1 MAVGGR
7 RRTSGFSGRVRPLG
21 RCSAAVVSV
30 VRLLIPVVRPCG
42 RLSLVVVGE
51 VLEFGDVLGG
61 AQGVGPDDGLVV
73 GVAGG
78 GDLVGLLGRADQGGG
93 VVQSAGGQDGADLV
107 PGVGHLGPVEDGVG
121 APAGGAGHR
130 PGGRNEGRQAS
141 GVGVGLGGLGD
152 EVGGH
157 DQVPFGVAPLAG
169 TGESWRPGL
178 LLCPPATVGGGPWPG
193 GRCVGRVV
201 IVDQRTAG

>member
-1 MAVGGR
+1 M
-7 RRTSGFSGRVRPLG
+7 G

-93 VVQSAGGQDGADLV
+93 VVQGAGGQDGADLV
-107 PGVGHLGPVEDGVG
+107 PGVGHLGPAEDGVG
-121 APAGGAGHR
+121 APVGGAGHR
-130 PGGRNEGRQAS
+130 PGERNEGRQAS

-152 EVGGH
+152 EAGGH
-157 DQVPFGVAPLAG
+157 DRGSFRC
-169 TGESWRPGL
+169 RPI
-178 LLCPPATVGGGPWPG
+178 GGDG
-193 GRCVGRVV
+193 
-201 IVDQRTAG
+201 